1 MICAPSGATRAHQ
14 PQTGAAKAADSS
26 RSEGVLSPG
35 GTRLAPTE
43 AERRPCVSCEA
54 AEQFVGIGYSLK
66 KEEPV
71 LDQLSH
77 IVEASALCQMN
88 RDQLSDETF
97 VPFEMNE

>member
-1 MICAPSGATRAHQ
+1 MLCAS
-14 PQTGAAKAADSS
+14 
-26 RSEGVLSPG
+26 

-54 AEQFVGIGYSLK
+54 VEQFVGIGDSLK

-77 IVEASALCQMN
+77 IVESAALCQMN

-97 VPFEMNE
+97 VSFEMNE

>member
-1 MICAPSGATRAHQ
+1 MLCAS
-14 PQTGAAKAADSS
+14 
-26 RSEGVLSPG
+26 

-54 AEQFVGIGYSLK
+54 AEHFVGIGDSLK
-66 KEEPV
+66 KEELV

>member
-1 MICAPSGATRAHQ
+1 MLCAS
-14 PQTGAAKAADSS
+14 D
-26 RSEGVLSPG
+26 
-35 GTRLAPTE
+35 TRLAPTE

-54 AEQFVGIGYSLK
+54 AEQFVGIGDSLK

-77 IVEASALCQMN
+77 IVEASAFCQMN

>member
-1 MICAPSGATRAHQ
+1 M
-14 PQTGAAKAADSS
+14 
-26 RSEGVLSPG
+26 
-35 GTRLAPTE
+35 
-43 AERRPCVSCEA
+43 SCEA
-54 AEQFVGIGYSLK
+54 AEQFVGIGDSLK

-88 RDQLSDETF
+88 RNQLSDETF